1 LSSGPRT
8 RGRALPNTAQI
19 LRHWTKSTTVHSG
32 GQHDAVHAG
41 HRLGPG
47 DEFFV
52 GANKKKPK
60 PGEELLFIEKPLLD
74 PITNVRVGSFNARL
88 KVMKNSGGAVLFSN
102 NADNELQGRGVIS
115 TQGPLRTNQAK
126 NVFAIVGG
134 TRQFDKAR
142 GTVTVQTVNNK
153 EQVTFDLS

>member
-1 LSSGPRT
+1 LSSGPLHEEGLFPT
-8 RGRALPNTAQI
+8 PLKFFDTGQNPQPF
-19 LRHWTKSTTVHSG
+19 TVEDNMTQFTLIIGS
-32 GQHDAVHAG
+32 A
-41 HRLGPG
+41 PG

-88 KVMKNSGGAVLFSN
+88 KVMRNSGGNVLFSN
-102 NADNELQGRGVIS
+102 NADNELAGGVIS
-115 TQGPLRTNQAK
+115 TQGPLRTNVAK

-134 TRQFDKAR
+134 TGQFDHAQ
-142 GTVTVQTVNNK
+142 GTVTIQQVGGK
-153 EQVTFDLS
+153 EQATFDVS